1 MFKKNVLMLSRL
13 HFLLLNITNPLVV
26 MFVILQNKKNFPFL
40 SVHLNLNSEVVEIL
54 ENFIVFVQTPF
65 ETAIKVIKND
75 NETEFFMTGFFV
87 NKEIVHQTSYVN
99 TVECEV
105 MTNWVGRTRHHVL
118 VLTATCSSDL
128 IPILRGG
135 PYSVVTQLRDNPS
148 CKSSFLKVPLTQG
161 VTFWVRTHA
170 SQPLV
175 TRPGSVSTFLS
186 YHAHGSPLGV
196 ALSWVVS
203 VPGVSQRWR
212 GYFHKSG
219 YSSLVLGIW
228 P

>member
-118 VLTATCSSDL
+118 VSEFN
-128 IPILRGG
+128 
-135 PYSVVTQLRDNPS
+135 Y
-148 CKSSFLKVPLTQG
+148 
-161 VTFWVRTHA
+161 
-170 SQPLV
+170 
-175 TRPGSVSTFLS
+175 
-186 YHAHGSPLGV
+186 
-196 ALSWVVS
+196 
-203 VPGVSQRWR
+203 
-212 GYFHKSG
+212 
-219 YSSLVLGIW
+219 
-228 P
+228 

>member
-1 MFKKNVLMLSRL
+1 
-13 HFLLLNITNPLVV
+13 
-26 MFVILQNKKNFPFL
+26 
-40 SVHLNLNSEVVEIL
+40 
-54 ENFIVFVQTPF
+54 
-65 ETAIKVIKND
+65 
-75 NETEFFMTGFFV
+75 
-87 NKEIVHQTSYVN
+87 
-99 TVECEV
+99 
-105 MTNWVGRTRHHVL
+105 

-128 IPILRGG
+128 IAILRGG

-228 P
+228 PWSHLSLLFITVLRYWGPSWCRPLHGLSYPWVSGGDTVDALSWWRLILATPYPGDASSWRRLNLATPTPGDALSGQPEDACR